1 MFFLPEIPMTY
12 IGEHYGWRVTIDI
25 NTGNF
30 KVLRCLSSLYL
41 YFCLCLYVFPICSF
55 SATVVPRLSSYRATR
70 ARGGR
75 HCSRYAATMITGH
88 CYGERM
94 RSFNTAE

>member
-1 MFFLPEIPMTY
+1 VAVFTQQYGCEHIAGPSAWAAVDLLFFLPEIPMTY

-41 YFCLCLYVFPICSF
+41 YFCLCLYVFPIFSF
-55 SATVVPRLSSYRATR
+55 SSP
-70 ARGGR
+70 
-75 HCSRYAATMITGH
+75 
-88 CYGERM
+88 
-94 RSFNTAE
+94 